1 MLRNHDLNLLPVFVT
16 LMQEM
21 HLSKAAERLNMS
33 QPAVSN
39 ALKRLRHE
47 FGDEL
52 FVRTG
57 RGLSPTQRAID
68 LHSRIAPA
76 LGLVRDSFEEQPT
89 FDDTFS
95 RTIEISMNHAV
106 EHIWSH
112 VLMKEARQRA
122 PNAIWKFHGDYMEDI
137 STRLKDGRLS
147 FAVEYTRLP
156 DDQFSSIPLITEDL
170 TLICAKDHPQ
180 INGDIS
186 LEQFGALPHVSL
198 IRRSRLVRAQNNRRA
213 TPLEYLLG
221 SSLPDR
227 KIMLQMSSFVS
238 IPEVVAATDLIA
250 VVPSRIAAPMVEAGA
265 LQALPLPFEVPEID
279 VRLYWHKSR
288 DSDPGHMWI
297 VQILEDAANALE
309 PSAQSTL

>member
-1 MLRNHDLNLLPVFVT
+1 MLRNHDLNLLPVFAT

-68 LHSRIAPA
+68 LYGRIAPA
-76 LGLVRDSFEEQPT
+76 LGLVRDSFEEQPS

-95 RTIEISMNHAV
+95 RTVEISMNHAV

-112 VLMKEARQRA
+112 ILMQEARKRA
-122 PNAIWKFHGDYMEDI
+122 PNTIWKIHNDNMDDI
-137 STRLKDGRLS
+137 PARLKDGRLS
-147 FAVEYTRLP
+147 FAVEYTSLP
-156 DDQFSSIPLITEDL
+156 DDQYSSMPLITEDL
-170 TLICAKDHPQ
+170 TLICASNHPQ
-180 INGDIS
+180 IKGSIS
-186 LEQFGALPHVSL
+186 LNQFGALPHVSL

-221 SSLPDR
+221 SSLPER
-227 KIMLQMSSFVS
+227 RIVLQMSSFVS
-238 IPEVVAATDLIA
+238 IPEVVATTDLIA
-250 VVPSRIAAPMVEAGA
+250 VVPSRIASPLVNEGR
-265 LQALPLPFEVPEID
+265 LQSLPLPFDAPEIQ

-288 DSDPGHMWI
+288 DSDPGHMWLA
-297 VQILEDAANALE
+297 QLLETAAQVLE
-309 PSAQSTL
+309 TSD